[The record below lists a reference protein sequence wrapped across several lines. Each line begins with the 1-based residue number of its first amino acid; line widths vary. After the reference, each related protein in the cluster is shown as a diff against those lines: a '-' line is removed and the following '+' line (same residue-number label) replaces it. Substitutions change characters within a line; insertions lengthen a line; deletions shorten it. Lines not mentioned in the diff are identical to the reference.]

1 MSKPC
6 NVLLGI
12 CGGVAAYKSA
22 ESVRELQRCG
32 AEVRVI
38 MTRAAQEFIQPLTF
52 ASLTGHKVFTTLWD
66 SSSTADTAVIEHIA
80 QAQWADVLVIAPATA
95 HTIAK
100 LAHGMA
106 DDFLSATYLATQAP
120 VVLAPA
126 MNVNMWE
133 HPATRAN
140 ITVLEQ
146 RGHRIVA
153 PGSGYLAC
161 GMTGDGRLADTE
173 TIVRAVFDEVNPQRD
188 LVGETVLI
196 TAGGTREPI
205 DPVRFIGNR
214 SSGRMGYALAA
225 AAERRGA
232 RVILISAATAL
243 ATPSGCEFIS
253 VERAEQMHAA
263 VLDCLPE
270 ATIVIKAAA
279 VADFRVRNIATDKL
293 HRDGPLTLEL
303 EATEDIARSVAA
315 QRRPGTLVIAFAAEM
330 GFDIARAREK
340 LQRKGADA
348 IVLNDISRSD
358 VGFDSQ
364 RNAAIFLTGED
375 QVRFEESSK
384 ADIASQIL
392 DQVRALRSHHML
404 ELTAYCS

>member
-6 NVLLGI
+6 KVLLGV

-22 ESVRELQRCG
+22 ELVRELQRCG

-38 MTRAAQEFIQPLTF
+38 MTRATQEFIQPLTL
-52 ASLTGHKVFTTLWD
+52 ASLTGHKVFTSLWE
-66 SSSTADTAVIEHIA
+66 SESAVDTAVIEHIA

-95 HTIAK
+95 NTIAK

-106 DDFLSATYLATQAP
+106 DDFLSATYLATQSP

-126 MNVNMWE
+126 MNVIMWE

-140 ITVLEQ
+140 IAVLKQ
-146 RGHRIVA
+146 RGHRVVV

-173 TIVRAVFDEVNPQRD
+173 TIVRAVLDEVNPQLD
-188 LVGETVLI
+188 LAGETVLI

-243 ATPSGCEFIS
+243 APPSGCEFIS

-263 VLDCLPE
+263 VLDRLPE

-279 VADFRVRNIATDKL
+279 VADFRVRNIAEDKL
-293 HRDGPLTLEL
+293 HRDGALTLEL
-303 EATEDIARSVAA
+303 EATEDIVRSVVER
-315 QRRPGTLVIAFAAEM
+315 RRPGTLVIAFAAEM
-330 GFDIARAREK
+330 GLDIARAREK
-340 LQRKGADA
+340 LRRKGADA

-358 VGFDSQ
+358 IGFDSQ

-392 DQVRALRSHHML
+392 DQVRALRSHHL
-404 ELTAYCS
+404 LALPLR